1 MSIFVRIVVV
11 SKSDSASP
19 AADYINNLILSNDM
33 SGGFT
38 LAEIN
43 ECVRFAELAI
53 EACGLDIRDDLS
65 IEYIYVD
72 VEDNDTQDFHG
83 VIMPFVFKD

>member
-1 MSIFVRIVVV
+1 MSIFARIVVV

-38 LAEIN
+38 LAEIK
-43 ECVRFAELAI
+43 ECVRFTELEI

-65 IEYIYVD
+65 IEYICRC
-72 VEDNDTQDFHG
+72 
-83 VIMPFVFKD
+83 

>member
-1 MSIFVRIVVV
+1 MSTFVRVVVV

-38 LAEIN
+38 LAEIK
-43 ECVRFAELAI
+43 ESVRFTELEI
-53 EACGLDIRDDLS
+53 ETCSPGIREDLS
-65 IEYIYVD
+65 IEYICRV
-72 VEDNDTQDFHG
+72 G
-83 VIMPFVFKD
+83 

>member
-1 MSIFVRIVVV
+1 MSIFVRVGVV

-38 LAEIN
+38 LAEIE
-43 ECVRFAELAI
+43 ECVRFTELAI
-53 EACGLDIRDDLS
+53 EACYPDNREDLS
-65 IEYIYVD
+65 IEYVCR
-72 VEDNDTQDFHG
+72 VG
-83 VIMPFVFKD
+83 